1 MLKADISIEEVGAR
15 KGQKE
20 LRQTGNH
27 PDLFVGSVASARPEC
42 RLSITQWL
50 SFLFFIFF

>member
-1 MLKADISIEEVGAR
+1 MLKTDISIEEVGAR

-27 PDLFVGSVASARPEC
+27 PDLFVGSVAS
-42 RLSITQWL
+42 
-50 SFLFFIFF
+50 